1 MGATAS
7 PASRHRARLGA
18 FAALVVV
25 AGLLL
30 PLSAYAVEAI
40 AGGAE
45 NWIIVVQLALMA
57 AIGAGVGRLF
67 GRLGPN
73 NMATAP
79 RMATWA
85 AAGLLAALLADA
97 LWLLLLAG

>member
-7 PASRHRARLGA
+7 PASRHWARLGA
-18 FAALVVV
+18 LAALVVV

-40 AGGAE
+40 AEGAE
-45 NWIIVVQLALMA
+45 NWIIVVQLALMTV
-57 AIGAGVGRLF
+57 IGAGLGRVF
-67 GRLGPN
+67 GRLGPQRL
-73 NMATAP
+73 ATAP

-97 LWLLLLAG
+97 FWLLLLAG